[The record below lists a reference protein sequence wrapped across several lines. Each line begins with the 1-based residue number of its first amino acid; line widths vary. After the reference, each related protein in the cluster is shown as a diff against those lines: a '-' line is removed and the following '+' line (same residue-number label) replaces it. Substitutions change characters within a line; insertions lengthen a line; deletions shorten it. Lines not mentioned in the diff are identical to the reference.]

1 MALSSSAQSTH
12 GRRPHAGRSA
22 LTGIASD
29 GSASVPRIPA
39 TATALPKSQ
48 TSDDS
53 KGRIHLLTNRD
64 SMALNVA
71 ALQQQVAERAAAT
84 RLLTRQVETLTNQA
98 SVAAEK
104 IAELDRELAWAQEER
119 AHHDNEVHSLQK
131 SVELTTAE
139 NARLTKRLAD
149 CEGAVGKAYVQLER
163 MKAALIATER
173 ERSKSASAVDR
184 ADQKW
189 RSETASLNARL
200 ETMTSCAAT
209 ADTLLAGLR
218 RNLQEKLELL
228 QNLLAIKERQLDEL
242 KQSRSK
248 LLERTAKLLE
258 AFKAREAMLAAAEE
272 RNQALADRIAE
283 AEAAAAKQRQSLS
296 ARLAQAEAALK
307 RNEEELNSTRFELQ
321 DERKKRRAA
330 EFAKKQAVQNQAAH
344 NEAVQ
349 TLANAYRAAIQRET
363 DNGATK
369 SGFCLPPGVRPADML
384 LAGTISL

>member
-1 MALSSSAQSTH
+1 
-12 GRRPHAGRSA
+12 
-22 LTGIASD
+22 
-29 GSASVPRIPA
+29 
-39 TATALPKSQ
+39 
-48 TSDDS
+48 
-53 KGRIHLLTNRD
+53 
-64 SMALNVA
+64 MALNVA
-71 ALQQQVAERAAAT
+71 ALQQQLAERAAAT
-84 RLLTRQVETLTNQA
+84 RLLTRQVETLTTQA

-119 AHHDNEVHSLQK
+119 THHDNEGHSLQK

-173 ERSKSASAVDR
+173 ERSKTASAVDR
-184 ADQKW
+184 ADQKR

-228 QNLLAIKERQLDEL
+228 QNLLAIKDRQLDEL

-248 LLERTAKLLE
+248 LMERTGKLLE
-258 AFKAREAMLAAAEE
+258 AFKARESALGAAEQ
-272 RNQALADRIAE
+272 RNQALVDRIA
-283 AEAAAAKQRQSLS
+283 AIEAAAAKRHKSLS
-296 ARLAQAEAALK
+296 ARLAQAEAALR
-307 RNEEELNSTRFELQ
+307 RNEEELNSSRFELQ

-330 EFAKKQAVQNQAAH
+330 EAAKGQALAYYAALH
-344 NEAVQ
+344 RKSDDADASPCESPAPLLP
-349 TLANAYRAAIQRET
+349 LA
-363 DNGATK
+363 
-369 SGFCLPPGVRPADML
+369 ADTL
-384 LAGTISL
+384 LAETISF